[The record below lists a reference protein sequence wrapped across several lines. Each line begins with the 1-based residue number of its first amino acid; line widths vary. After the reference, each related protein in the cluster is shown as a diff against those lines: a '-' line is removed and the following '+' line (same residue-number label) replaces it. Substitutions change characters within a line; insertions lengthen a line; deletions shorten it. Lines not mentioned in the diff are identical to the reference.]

1 LQREGSP
8 FSRNIYR
15 HRTEDEIMT
24 VTTHSELT
32 LEKVNQAIAAILD
45 VLGEPET
52 ELHNRALTAFQ
63 SGDHQTVK
71 RLASTHLSDYY
82 CKALGY
88 LGGALKLTPN
98 TDTILA
104 ESARSAA
111 DHVKEKA
118 LARLGTETEKAL
130 S

>member
-1 LQREGSP
+1 MVQT
-8 FSRNIYR
+8 
-15 HRTEDEIMT
+15 TEP
-24 VTTHSELT
+24 T
-32 LEKVNQAIAAILD
+32 LERVNQAIDAILN
-45 VLGEPET
+45 VLGSPES
-52 ELHNRALTAFQ
+52 ELHDKALAAFQ

-71 RLASTHLSDYY
+71 RLASTNLSDYY

-104 ESARSAA
+104 ESARAAA
-111 DHVKEKA
+111 DFAKEKT
-118 LARLGTETEKAL
+118 LTQLGAAIEKAL

>member
-1 LQREGSP
+1 MQEKTIT
-8 FSRNIYR
+8 NAAI
-15 HRTEDEIMT
+15 
-24 VTTHSELT
+24 SELT
-32 LEKVNQAIAAILD
+32 AEKVNRAVQAILQT
-45 VLGEPET
+45 LGAPESD
-52 ELHNRALTAFQ
+52 LHFKALAAFQ

-71 RLASTHLSDYY
+71 RLASTNLSDYY

-104 ESARSAA
+104 ESARAAA
-111 DHVKEKA
+111 DFVKEKT
-118 LARLGTETEKAL
+118 LRQLGAEIEKAL

>member
-1 LQREGSP
+1 MQ
-8 FSRNIYR
+8 
-15 HRTEDEIMT
+15 
-24 VTTHSELT
+24 TTQATELT
-32 LEKVNQAIAAILD
+32 LEKVNQAVGAILET
-45 VLGEPET
+45 LGTPES
-52 ELHNRALTAFQ
+52 ELHNKALAAFQ

-71 RLASTHLSDYY
+71 RLASTNLSDYY

-111 DHVKEKA
+111 EFAKEKT
-118 LARLGTETEKAL
+118 LVRLGSEIERAL

>member
-1 LQREGSP
+1 MVVAKTQ
-8 FSRNIYR
+8 
-15 HRTEDEIMT
+15 
-24 VTTHSELT
+24 ELSAYQ
-32 LEKVNQAIAAILD
+32 VQQAVDAIIE
-45 VLGEPET
+45 VLGQPENN
-52 ELHNRALTAFQ
+52 LHHEALTAFQ

-71 RLASTHLSDYY
+71 RLASTNLSDYY

-111 DHVKEKA
+111 EFVKEKTLHQLGAAIANA
-118 LARLGTETEKAL
+118 LN
-130 S
+130 

>member
-1 LQREGSP
+1 MSVP
-8 FSRNIYR
+8 
-15 HRTEDEIMT
+15 
-24 VTTHSELT
+24 VAELT
-32 LEKVNQAIAAILD
+32 TEKVNAAIAIIFE

-52 ELHNRALTAFQ
+52 DLHRQALQSFQ
-63 SGDHQTVK
+63 QGDYQTVK
-71 RLASTHLSDYY
+71 RLSLENLSDFY

-104 ESARSAA
+104 ESARAAA
-111 DHVKEKA
+111 DHARQKA
-118 LARLGTETEKAL
+118 LEHLGAQISQAL